1 MQMTIQM
8 YNYLLGCII
17 TFCTILVIR
26 IIQYVA
32 RKELELTYLDILAT
46 IGFIAMSW
54 IGLIYPVI
62 IDLTQIPWSKT
73 VLKIKRKKKK

>member
-1 MQMTIQM
+1 MTVQM

-54 IGLIYPVI
+54 IGLVYPIVI
-62 IDLTQIPWSKT
+62 GLTQIPWSKT